1 MFILTMN
8 RKGVKKVII
17 VACSLLLVCTTLIG
31 GAILLSDDVTEVMA
45 DGSSGAADV
54 NGINDV
60 VKIFEGYGITSD
72 ITTGEVSS
80 VVIPS
85 SFDDDFNEFNSIITE
100 SGGDLSRL
108 KGETVERWKVL
119 ITNRTAKDEIV
130 WGVTLVRN
138 NRSVGSYLLCEP
150 SGQVRSVTDDTM
162 QVMAEAQT
170 PTEVAEGV

>member
-31 GAILLSDDVTEVMA
+31 GAILLSDDVTEAMA
-45 DGSSGAADV
+45 NGNSSGVDV
-54 NGINDV
+54 NGIGDV
-60 VKIFEGYGITSD
+60 AKIFEGYGITTD

-85 SFDDDFNEFNSIITE
+85 DFDDDFSEFNSIITE
-100 SGGDLSRL
+100 SGGDISSL
-108 KGETVERWKVL
+108 KGDTVERWKILV
-119 ITNRTAKDEIV
+119 TNRSSKDEVV

-150 SGQVRSVTDDTM
+150 SGQVRSVMDDTM
-162 QVMAEAQT
+162 QVMAE
-170 PTEVAEGV
+170 TEVPAEL